1 MKNTIKKIGAA
12 FAAVLT
18 TATISAGAGAI
29 SYWQDPDYYEY
40 DPGYYDYYDYYYYDS
55 DYYDGIYGGD
65 TFIGKDS
72 RYGNVYYGSDIGY
85 YYYGTNG
92 KVKKL
97 GWTFTL
103 KTGSSKTGTSKKQT
117 STTVYYK
124 KPGSS
129 TNRSTNVVV
138 SSSTYNNNKAKNNSY
153 YGVGKVNVNS
163 SSKTGASDNIV
174 VSSSSTKKSSKK
186 KSSAKT
192 ISGYTYNGCYSYGGL
207 TEYYYSNRSG
217 SSITVRKASGS
228 YDVSGD
234 TSYYD
239 AVTYYKLNNVYVT
252 IKGYYFGRTP
262 QYNLAIWSKGGYSYA
277 VICSDPI
284 SASQIKAIVRAYA

>member
-1 MKNTIKKIGAA
+1 MKNTMKKIGAA

-18 TATISAGAGAI
+18 TATISTGAGAI

-55 DYYDGIYGGD
+55 DYFDGIYGGD
-65 TFIGKDS
+65 TFIGKDY

-85 YYYGTNG
+85 YYYTSNG

-97 GWTFTL
+97 GWNFTL
-103 KTGSSKTGTSKKQT
+103 KTSSSRTGTSRKR
-117 STTVYYK
+117 
-124 KPGSS
+124 SS
-129 TNRSTNVVV
+129 TGGYSQKSGGSNNGSGQIAY
-138 SSSTYNNNKAKNNSY
+138 SSTYKEKVTKNNSY
-153 YGVGKVNVNS
+153 YGVGPIGSSS
-163 SSKTGASDNIV
+163 SSKANSSEKKV
-174 VSSSSTKKSSKK
+174 VSNSSTSRSSKK
-186 KSSAKT
+186 KSSSKT
-192 ISGYTYNGCYSYGGL
+192 ISGYTYNGSYSYGGL